1 MSNVVADVLA
11 PEAKTEGSQ
20 GLMSVGF
27 GGADAGEFVDA
38 SGCDSGEGLP
48 RIADKIEYSR
58 LAASEPKL
66 NVGSKL
72 NEELN
77 NGSDDGKG
85 SVAAKMMSHRKITAK
100 KPTHMSSLVEVAEV
114 EKIVKVA
121 IALVE
126 EGRAR

>member
-1 MSNVVADVLA
+1 MVADALA

-20 GLMSVGF
+20 VLRSVGF
-27 GGADAGEFVDA
+27 GGADAGEFVEA

-48 RIADKIEYSR
+48 RMADKIEYSR

-77 NGSDDGKG
+77 SGSDDGKG
-85 SVAAKMMSHRKITAK
+85 SDAAMMMS
-100 KPTHMSSLVEVAEV
+100 
-114 EKIVKVA
+114 
-121 IALVE
+121 
-126 EGRAR
+126 

>member
-1 MSNVVADVLA
+1 MVADALA
-11 PEAKTEGSQ
+11 PDAKTDGSQ
-20 GLMSVGF
+20 ALRSVGF

-58 LAASEPKL
+58 FAASEPKL
-66 NVGSKL
+66 NVGSKI

-85 SVAAKMMSHRKITAK
+85 SVAAKLMSYNRT
-100 KPTHMSSLVEVAEV
+100 PREQRRRTCCRSQRWRWRRRL
-114 EKIVKVA
+114 
-121 IALVE
+121 
-126 EGRAR
+126 RR